1 MSKLSDAI
9 LEVLLASGGKFQEIG
24 GKPFEAITETDLM
37 TGLRERG
44 WKLPPAGYF
53 LSEVR
58 DEGFKVTQGQNFRG
72 KVKRVYDD
80 GTQGRTLAAFNTII
94 YL

>member
-9 LEVLLASGGKFQEIG
+9 LEVLLTGGKFQEP
-24 GKPFEAITETDLM
+24 GKAAFEAITETDLM
-37 TGLRERG
+37 AGLRERG

-53 LSEVR
+53 LGEVR
-58 DEGFKVTQGQNFRG
+58 DAGFKVTQGQHFPN
-72 KVKRVYDD
+72 KVHRTYDD
-80 GTQGRTLAAFNTII
+80 GSKGRTLAAFQTII